1 MRTGA
6 LSLFL
11 AKLDTPVNDQ
21 EPDDGLEPQ
30 QTEPESREATASS
43 FDCEEDYDYDD
54 DYSKQQEQRN
64 APSPS
69 PKSSSPQ
76 SCTMLESASPAMSNN
91 STSHNN
97 NNSTSHNNNNNNTSL
112 GGDHHLYNGHKV
124 VAMPSLGGMSVQK
137 VVTSRNET
145 RSRSAGRTP
154 RSRDIV
160 QEVYDRMG
168 VSRDDLRHSKADQF
182 HERYRAAAALSTT
195 NLHNNNNNLNTS
207 GSTNGT
213 PSSTTTT
220 TTATR
225 GRSMEPKDHRQ
236 TDGNRRARS
245 LSRGRKISSLWPP
258 TNS

>member
-1 MRTGA
+1 
-6 LSLFL
+6 
-11 AKLDTPVNDQ
+11 
-21 EPDDGLEPQ
+21 
-30 QTEPESREATASS
+30 
-43 FDCEEDYDYDD
+43 
-54 DYSKQQEQRN
+54 
-64 APSPS
+64 
-69 PKSSSPQ
+69 
-76 SCTMLESASPAMSNN
+76 MSNN

-258 TNS
+258 TNSRTNAAAASGGGTGRENDNTSTLLLALPPQLQWVLPQQQQRQQQQHHWQSQQPWTPALPVTTRHHLVVCRTETVIWHPSIHPH